1 MLQEDD
7 GFSNRLLSIKREE
20 VHACKK
26 DDSERGNK
34 GKKRNISPNL
44 CMLKSLAFS
53 IHKDR
58 QKGVKDR

>member
-34 GKKRNISPNL
+34 GKKRENI
-44 CMLKSLAFS
+44 CAC
-53 IHKDR
+53 
-58 QKGVKDR
+58 